1 MYKVSSRIQV
11 NNPKLNEYYF
21 DEKSNEYYYHLQQ
34 EIINGLVQEMYKN
47 NCIAI
52 ERIESNT
59 SDFEHITYT
68 ATGYVIPR
76 EDIDKAIELLTKI
89 KFGGVVN
96 INENLNQL
104 YDILTKQTNENM
116 Y

>member
-1 MYKVSSRIQV
+1 MYKVTSRIQV

-21 DEKSNEYYYHLQQ
+21 DEKSKEYYYQLHQ

-47 NCIAI
+47 RCIEIA
-52 ERIESNT
+52 RIESNT

-76 EDIDKAIELLTKI
+76 EEIDKAIELLTKI
-89 KFGGVVN
+89 KFGS
-96 INENLNQL
+96 NEDKNQCLNQI
-104 YDILTKQTNENM
+104 YDILTKQTNENKH
-116 Y
+116 

>member
-1 MYKVSSRIQV
+1 MYKVTSRIQI

-21 DEKSNEYYYHLQQ
+21 DKKSKEYYYHLQQ
-34 EIINGLVQEMYKN
+34 QIIEGLVKEMHKN
-47 NCIAI
+47 NCIEI
-52 ERIESNT
+52 EKIESNT
-59 SDFEHITYT
+59 FDFEHITYT
-68 ATGYVIPR
+68 ATGYVIKR
-76 EDIDKAIELLTKI
+76 EEIDKAIELLTNI

-104 YDILTKQTNENM
+104 YDILTKPTNENM